1 MFLYDKKEKS
11 LDVYSFVEDSQAI
24 REYRQSKILEIP
36 ERDRVVVA
44 ESYSQDMSE
53 IPLFEFYAEQF
64 DINTIPMEYANS
76 QEKNLRY
83 HLLKKGKTSKRN
95 RDILLDKFYSG
106 ELTDRNIARIQDLD
120 KIRYYLLYEKTYKA
134 QAYDN
139 RLKRMKNIIELP
151 ESLYLLQMLEQEKF
165 SLLEDKDILEQLS
178 LFSLTHLDEL
188 NLSEIKRMADCG
200 LTNNS
205 YEQIIGKASN
215 DAHVLN
221 LIKSSKN

>member
-64 DINTIPMEYANS
+64 DINTIPMEYVNS

-188 NLSEIKRMADCG
+188 GLSEIKRMADCG